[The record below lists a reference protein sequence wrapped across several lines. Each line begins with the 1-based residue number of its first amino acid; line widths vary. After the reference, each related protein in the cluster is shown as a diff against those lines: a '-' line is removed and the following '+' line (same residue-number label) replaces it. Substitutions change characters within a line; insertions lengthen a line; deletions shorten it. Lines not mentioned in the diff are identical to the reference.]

1 MKFAT
6 LIALTS
12 VSAIRIQQQ
21 AAAEHDPS
29 AADIIEMCDK
39 DDNDKLSK
47 PEVMGCIDKFVKDP
61 KHNKEAKR
69 MVNKHWKAVAGK
81 DNEVSEK
88 ELEKAMEDHEEL
100 AQKKGKKHHKKGDHS
115 DSDDDESDSDESSDS
130 DKESDDDHDDKE
142 LAQRGPPSAEDMAEG
157 LIKHCDGD
165 D

>member
-88 ELEKAMEDHEEL
+88 ELE
-100 AQKKGKKHHKKGDHS
+100 
-115 DSDDDESDSDESSDS
+115 
-130 DKESDDDHDDKE
+130 
-142 LAQRGPPSAEDMAEG
+142 
-157 LIKHCDGD
+157 
-165 D
+165 